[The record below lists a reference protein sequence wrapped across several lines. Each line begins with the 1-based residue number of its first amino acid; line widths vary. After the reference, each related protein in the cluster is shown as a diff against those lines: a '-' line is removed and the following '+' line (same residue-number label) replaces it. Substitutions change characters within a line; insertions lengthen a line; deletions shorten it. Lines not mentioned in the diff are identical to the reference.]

1 MVKETPKTA
10 KAPRTADMWA
20 VQCDKCFKW
29 RTVPSQ
35 EEFEEIRSKSKQDPF
50 FCSRKPSVSCDD
62 PADIEYDSTR
72 TWVMDKPNIPKTP
85 AGFKKRLVMR
95 KDFTRM
101 DAYYTTPTG
110 NTLRSSTQ
118 VASFL
123 KANPQFKGLSPSDFS
138 FISPKVMEDTI
149 PQNVVRKGLP
159 GILD

>member
-35 EEFEEIRSKSKQDPF
+35 EEYEEIRSKFKQDPF
-50 FCSRKPSVSCDD
+50 LCSKKPNVSCDD

-85 AGFKKRLVMR
+85 TGFKKRMVMR
-95 KDFTRM
+95 KDFTKM
-101 DAYYTTPTG
+101 DVYYTTPTG
-110 NTLRSSTQ
+110 RILRSSTQ
-118 VASFL
+118 AASFL
-123 KANPQFKGLSPSDFS
+123 DANPQFKGLSPSDFS
-138 FISPKVMEDTI
+138 FASPKIMEDTI